1 MTGEPGTDHSPQN
14 SPSLA
19 GLRVAAL
26 ESRMSDQTAILIE
39 RAGGVA
45 VRAPSMREL
54 PLDNQ
59 HQALQFAEHL
69 LSDQLDVVIFLTGV
83 GAKHLAEAIETK
95 YPAEVWKAALAKTTI
110 VARGPKPLTVLRGW
124 GLKVAVQV
132 PEPNTWRDVLESLD
146 QKLPVQGK
154 RIAIQEYGQTN
165 PELIAGL
172 EERGAKS
179 IELVA
184 VYRWALPEDLGPLK
198 AAISGLIDG
207 QIGVLA
213 VTSAQQVKHML
224 QVAESEGLAKPLIDA
239 LNHHVIVAS
248 IGPVATE
255 TLIESGIRPDL
266 EPEHPKLG
274 PLVQTLAKTWKS
286 LGKIQDERPF
296 GPWLPQTS

>member
-1 MTGEPGTDHSPQN
+1 MTGEPGTDHSPQS

-132 PEPNTWRDVLESLD
+132 PEPNTWRDILESLD

-179 IELVA
+179 IELVS

-296 GPWLPQTS
+296 GSWLPQTS